1 MIGRVRRVGMLRLSE
16 LTARHPLDGHWT
28 TEEAQGNESPPEE
41 EHAIVVVGRG
51 VVVVVAV
58 AVAVDFPV
66 GLTPPYL

>member
-1 MIGRVRRVGMLRLSE
+1 MIGRVRPVGMLRLSE

-28 TEEAQGNESPPEE
+28 TEEAQANESPPEE
-41 EHAIVVVGRG
+41 EHAIVVGRG